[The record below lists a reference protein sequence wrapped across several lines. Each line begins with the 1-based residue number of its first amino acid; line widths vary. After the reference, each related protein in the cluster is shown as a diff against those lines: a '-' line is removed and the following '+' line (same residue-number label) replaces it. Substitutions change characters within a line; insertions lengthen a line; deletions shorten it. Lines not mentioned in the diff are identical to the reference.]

1 LLVKEMI
8 VCNFIL
14 TNSKVQDPVQSFSYS
29 HEEIPVSEPDIH
41 CSDLRSIDVHLVCLH
56 LITLTIS
63 SKEYKYCF
71 CYVVPHVDFTMKTT

>member
-1 LLVKEMI
+1 MI

-29 HEEIPVSEPDIH
+29 HDEIPVSEPDIH
-41 CSDLRSIDVHLVCLH
+41 CSDRRSIYIVHLVCLH
-56 LITLTIS
+56 VITLAIS